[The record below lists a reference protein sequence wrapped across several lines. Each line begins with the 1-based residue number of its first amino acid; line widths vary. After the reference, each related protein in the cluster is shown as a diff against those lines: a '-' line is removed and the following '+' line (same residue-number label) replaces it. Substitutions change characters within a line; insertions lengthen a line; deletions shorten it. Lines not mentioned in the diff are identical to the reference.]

1 MPEVI
6 VRGIHDDTTEADGQ
20 WKETLRNSRVPHVG
34 IEQLVPVGFDEEND
48 PVYGTVQGYRSDQQT
63 YHYDVRKDREEIG
76 RFPWALHSTCQHGE
90 YAAPREQQA

>member
-1 MPEVI
+1 M
-6 VRGIHDDTTEADGQ
+6 
-20 WKETLRNSRVPHVG
+20 G

-76 RFPWALHSTCQHGE
+76 RFP
-90 YAAPREQQA
+90 